1 MAYNQFE
8 SRNFN
13 RMSVNESDGTITKT
27 SAKKQKLLDEA
38 NWYRSLPVDL
48 AGFAPKLH
56 DVIQNDNDVSIVM
69 ELFPYPNLASLWL
82 NSGSDFNMWA
92 NIIRK
97 LFDIHHAFEKHTTAI
112 DKSEYEYIYR
122 EKTIERIDKM
132 RESNPVIADMMTG
145 DDITINNHKYRNL
158 STLKTD
164 IFNWIDKL
172 IAYDR
177 RTIVHGDFCFSN
189 ILMNPGNNSFRL
201 VDPRGGFGKTSIY
214 GDPRYDI
221 AKLRHS
227 FIGLYDFIIG
237 DLFELKSLGDN
248 SFVFHIDADMDIDKY
263 EQYFDRIATEYGFD
277 SNDIKFIESLLF
289 LTMIPLHADKP
300 AHQQAFY
307 LIAIKKLN
315 EVINGK

>member
-1 MAYNQFE
+1 
-8 SRNFN
+8 
-13 RMSVNESDGTITKT
+13 MSVDETCGTITKT

-38 NWYRSLPVDL
+38 NWYNSLPADL
-48 AGFAPKLH
+48 AIFAPKLH
-56 DVIQNDNDVSIVM
+56 NVIQKDQDVSIVM

-82 NSGSDFNMWA
+82 KCCVDFNMWQS
-92 NIIRK
+92 IIRK
-97 LFDIHHAFEKHTTAI
+97 LFDIHHVFEKYTAAI
-112 DKSEYEYIYR
+112 NKAEYEYIYH

-132 RESNPVIADMMTG
+132 RESNPVIANMMNG
-145 DDITINNHKYRNL
+145 DYITINNQVYRNL
-158 STLKTD
+158 PMLMGD
-164 IFNWIDKL
+164 MFNRIGKL

-189 ILMNPGNNSFRL
+189 ILINPENNTFRF

-237 DLFELKSLGDN
+237 DLFELQGCGDN
-248 SFVFHIDADMDIDKY
+248 SFMFHIDTDIDIDKY
-263 EQYFDRIATEYGFD
+263 EQFFDGIATEYGFD
-277 SNDIKFIESLLF
+277 GNDIKFIESLLF